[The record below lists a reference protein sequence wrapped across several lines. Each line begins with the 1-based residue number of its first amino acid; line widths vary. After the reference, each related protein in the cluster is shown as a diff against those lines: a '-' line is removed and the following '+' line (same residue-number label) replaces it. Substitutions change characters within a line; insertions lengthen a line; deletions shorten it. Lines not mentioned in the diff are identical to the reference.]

1 MEKTRFSRRTVLAAV
16 PVVGGAAFVAACGTA
31 QVAAPMEE
39 KAAPEEKA
47 EAAPAPAE
55 EVQLTYLSRDSDSAT
70 LKVRA
75 LFDKYEAAN
84 PNITIAIQNMS
95 SGDEAKTKLL
105 VQAASGVP
113 IDFLR
118 TSWGSFADLIEGE
131 ILSPLDDF
139 FKADGLVPSEHFLPN
154 SLTHWTVDGLLYG
167 WPGSGNCDA
176 VLLNKTIL
184 DKAGL
189 EPPPID
195 PTDASWNMDKF
206 LEYARAMTQGN
217 EQFGHNGGVS
227 ASDGRRGHQRGAYF
241 GQIAWDYERNV
252 AVMDHPKFIEG
263 LAYWV
268 DLKLKHRVVPSAEE
282 ADSLGATN
290 TGRRAIW
297 ETGKVGMNITN
308 GYRQVPF
315 EAIGATLP
323 FSADVNISGRS
334 WFPAILIGFS
344 LHPDETWAV
353 NRWMMEPEPN
363 TEFTL
368 AMGHTISA
376 VQTAVNMPAEQLKA
390 TLGFDAIA
398 HAEQVKFSP
407 PSSYGM
413 NGYPTWG
420 EVGAALRPHFDAYDA
435 GQITPEEYGRVAT
448 DIVNE
453 LLIPKE

>member
-1 MEKTRFSRRTVLAAV
+1 MEETRCSRRTVLAAV
-16 PVVGGAAFVAACGTA
+16 PIVGGAAMLAACGTA

-39 KAAPEEKA
+39 KSAPEEEA

-55 EVQLTYLSRDSDSAT
+55 DVELTYLSRDSDSAT

-75 LFDKYEAAN
+75 LFDKFEAAN
-84 PNITIAIQNMS
+84 PNITITIQNMS

-139 FKADGLVPSEHFLPN
+139 FKADGLVPAEHFLPN
-154 SLTHWTVDGLLYG
+154 SLTHWTVGGVLYG

-176 VLLNKTIL
+176 VLLNKTML

-195 PTDASWNMDKF
+195 PTDASWNMDTF

-227 ASDGRRGHQRGAYF
+227 ASDGTRGHQRGAYF
-241 GQIAWDYERNV
+241 GQISWDAERQV
-252 AVMDHPKFIEG
+252 ATMDHPKFIEG

-282 ADSLGATN
+282 ADSLGAAN

-323 FSADVNISGRS
+323 FSAEVNISGRS

-344 LHPDETWAV
+344 LNPDETWQV

-376 VQTAVNMPAEQLKA
+376 VQTAVNMPAEQLKE
-390 TLGFDAIA
+390 TVGFDAIA
-398 HAEQVKFSP
+398 HAEQAKFSP
-407 PSSYGM
+407 PASYGM
-413 NGYPTWG
+413 NAYPTWG
-420 EVGAALRPHFDAYDA
+420 DVGTALRPHFEAYDA
-435 GQITPEEYGRVAT
+435 GELTPAEYGRVAT
-448 DIVNE
+448 DIINE
-453 LLIPKE
+453 LLVPKE

>member
-1 MEKTRFSRRTVLAAV
+1 MEKTRLSRRTVLAAV
-16 PVVGGAAFVAACGTA
+16 PVVGGAAFLAACGTA
-31 QVAAPMEE
+31 QVAAPTEE
-39 KAAPEEKA
+39 MAAPEEKA
-47 EAAPAPAE
+47 EAAPEPAE
-55 EVQLTYLSRDSDSAT
+55 DVQLTYLSRDSDSAT

-75 LFDKYEAAN
+75 LFDKYEAEN
-84 PNITIAIQNMS
+84 PNITITIQNMS

-184 DKAGL
+184 DTAGL

-195 PTDASWNMDKF
+195 PTDASWNMDTF

-227 ASDGRRGHQRGAYF
+227 ASDGRRGFMRGAYF
-241 GQIAWDYERNV
+241 GQIAWDNEQKIGL
-252 AVMDHPKFIEG
+252 MDRPKFIEG

-268 DLKLKHRVVPSAEE
+268 DLKLKHRVVPSPEDVE
-282 ADSLGATN
+282 GLGAAN
-290 TGRRAIW
+290 TGGRAIW

-308 GYRQVPF
+308 GYRQVEF

-323 FSADVNISGRS
+323 FSADANISGRS
-334 WFPAILIGFS
+334 WFPAILVGFS
-344 LHPDETWAV
+344 LNPDETWAV

-376 VQTAVNMPAEQLKA
+376 VRTAVNMPAEQLKE
-390 TLGFDAIA
+390 TVGFDAIA
-398 HAEQVKFSP
+398 HATQAAFSP
-407 PSSYGM
+407 PANYGM

-420 EVGAALRPHFDAYDA
+420 EVGAAVRPHFDAYDT
-435 GQITPEEYGRVAT
+435 GQLTPEEYGRVAN

>member
-1 MEKTRFSRRTVLAAV
+1 ME
-16 PVVGGAAFVAACGTA
+16 
-31 QVAAPMEE
+31 
-39 KAAPEEKA
+39 
-47 EAAPAPAE
+47 
-55 EVQLTYLSRDSDSAT
+55 
-70 LKVRA
+70 
-75 LFDKYEAAN
+75 
-84 PNITIAIQNMS
+84 
-95 SGDEAKTKLL
+95 
-105 VQAASGVP
+105 
-113 IDFLR
+113 
-118 TSWGSFADLIEGE
+118 
-131 ILSPLDDF
+131 
-139 FKADGLVPSEHFLPN
+139 
-154 SLTHWTVDGLLYG
+154 
-167 WPGSGNCDA
+167 
-176 VLLNKTIL
+176 
-184 DKAGL
+184 
-189 EPPPID
+189 
-195 PTDASWNMDKF
+195 KF

-282 ADSLGATN
+282 ADSLGAAN

-344 LHPDETWAV
+344 LNPDETWAV

-390 TLGFDAIA
+390 TIGFDAIA

-407 PSSYGM
+407 ALKLRHEC
-413 NGYPTWG
+413 YPTWG
-420 EVGAALRPHFDAYDA
+420 EVGTALRPHFDAYDA